1 MKSSAI
7 RTRART
13 GVGAVGIVLLN
24 IPLAA
29 RVIGQLV
36 SPAVHPA
43 RKVLLAAVLV
53 DGVLAAIEAIQSPI
67 DHTASG

>member
-1 MKSSAI
+1 MRSSA
-7 RTRART
+7 THTSART

-29 RVIGQLV
+29 RVVGQLV

-43 RKVLLAAVLV
+43 RKILLAAVLV

-67 DHTASG
+67 DRLARG